1 MPDGRGAL
9 GDPVD
14 KGRDRNALD
23 SILREVASAGVFVRA
38 HPDMI
43 AEIGVKAV
51 LHRTRGLGW

>member
-1 MPDGRGAL
+1 MDAAHWVN
-9 GDPVD
+9 PVD

-23 SILREVASAGVFVRA
+23 SILREVASAGVFVSA
-38 HPDMI
+38 HPDMM